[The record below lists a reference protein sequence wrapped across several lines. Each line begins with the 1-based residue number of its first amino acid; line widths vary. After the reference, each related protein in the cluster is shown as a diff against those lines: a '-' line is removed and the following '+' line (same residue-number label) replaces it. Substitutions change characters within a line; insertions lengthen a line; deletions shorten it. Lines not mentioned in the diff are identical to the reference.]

1 MGFAKFVPAPKKT
14 FTLCGTPLYLAP
26 EVIMNRGH
34 NTAADH
40 WGIGVLIY
48 EMSTKD
54 TVSIVKRTH
63 LLVALTSTSSAQA
76 LLPQRHGS
84 DDLVS
89 NNRQGEVQ
97 NPMGNE

>member
-1 MGFAKFVPAPKKT
+1 
-14 FTLCGTPLYLAP
+14 
-26 EVIMNRGH
+26 MNRGH

-63 LLVALTSTSSAQA
+63 LLVALTSTSSDKPFYRKGMDQMTLYRTIVKAKFKI
-76 LLPQRHGS
+76 PWEMS
-84 DDLVS
+84 D
-89 NNRQGEVQ
+89 GK
-97 NPMGNE
+97 